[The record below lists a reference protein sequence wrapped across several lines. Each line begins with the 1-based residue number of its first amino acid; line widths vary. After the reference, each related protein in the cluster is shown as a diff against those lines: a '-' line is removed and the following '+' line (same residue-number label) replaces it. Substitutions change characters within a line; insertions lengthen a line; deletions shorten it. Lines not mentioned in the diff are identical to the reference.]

1 MTIQNTVALF
11 RRLTRGLSL
20 TFLTSAM
27 LCAAEGGDQGL
38 LTRLK
43 QSKHSLADGIAQA
56 EKENGAAI
64 SAKFEIED
72 GKLLLS
78 VYTAKSGLPSDAEH
92 NALIELN
99 GEATNAAWQPAVEVF
114 EDKKHLTRSAMQL
127 TLVQTSKLSLAEAV
141 KKAEVAQPGT
151 VYSAIPSVKD
161 GNPVFD
167 VKVATADGKSVAVT
181 VDGKSGKTSR

>member
-1 MTIQNTVALF
+1 MNLKTPVTLLRILALSASI
-11 RRLTRGLSL
+11 TLSGGAAL
-20 TFLTSAM
+20 S
-27 LCAAEGGDQGL
+27 AAEGDDQAL
-38 LTRLK
+38 VTRLK
-43 QSKHSLADGIAQA
+43 QSKHSLAEGITQA

-78 VYTAKSGLPSDAEH
+78 VYTAKSGLSADAEH

-127 TLVQTSKLSLAEAV
+127 TLVQMSKLSLAEAV
-141 KKAEVAQPGT
+141 KKAEATQPGT
-151 VYSAIPSVKD
+151 VYSAIPSMKN

-181 VDGKSGKTSR
+181 VDGRSGKASR